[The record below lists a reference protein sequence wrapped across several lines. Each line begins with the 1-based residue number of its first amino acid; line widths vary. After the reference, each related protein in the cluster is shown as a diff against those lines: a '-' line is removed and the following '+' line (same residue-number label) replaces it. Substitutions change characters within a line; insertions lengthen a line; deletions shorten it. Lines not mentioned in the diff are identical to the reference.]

1 VGEEKLGLQAG
12 GGDTVLGEVGGGG
25 LQDGE
30 KLHACHWQK
39 RLKTAARPTLIR
51 LGDVCVGGV

>member
-1 VGEEKLGLQAG
+1 
-12 GGDTVLGEVGGGG
+12 VLGEVGGGG